1 MKVVNKVY
9 PNKEQIKGFM
19 EPVSE
24 GPICM
29 VNLLKFKDKAAY
41 EDGRDTDLT
50 GREAYAL
57 YEEGVKKLLQ
67 EIGGGIGFEG
77 DVARLA
83 LGEVEELWDV
93 VALAVWPSRGA
104 MFEVMQSPEMQAIS
118 VHRSAGL
125 AGQINIET
133 TGFQGLWL
141 KDNDQ

>member
-29 VNLLKFKDKAAY
+29 VNLLKFKDKAVY

-141 KDNDQ
+141 KDND

>member
-9 PNKEQIKGFM
+9 PDKEQIKGFM

-29 VNLLKFKDKAAY
+29 VNLLKFKDRAAY

-93 VALAVWPSRGA
+93 VALAVWPSRQA

-125 AGQINIET
+125 AGQLNIET
-133 TGFQGLWL
+133 TDFQGLWL
-141 KDNDQ
+141 KGSGQ

>member
-1 MKVVNKVY
+1 MQVVNKVY

-19 EPVSE
+19 EPASE
-24 GPICM
+24 EPICI
-29 VNLLKFKDKAAY
+29 VNLLKFKEKAEY

-77 DVARLA
+77 DVERLA

-93 VALAVWPSRGA
+93 VGLAVWPSRGA
-104 MFEVMQSPEMQAIS
+104 MFKVMQSPEMQAIS

-125 AGQINIET
+125 AGQLNLET
-133 TGFQGLWL
+133 TGCQGLWL
-141 KDNDQ
+141 KDSDQ

>member
-1 MKVVNKVY
+1 MQVVNKVY

-29 VNLLKFKDKAAY
+29 VNLLKFKEKAEY

-67 EIGGGIGFEG
+67 DIGGGIGFEG
-77 DVARLA
+77 DVERLA

-104 MFEVMQSPEMQAIS
+104 MFKVMQSPDMQAIS

-125 AGQINIET
+125 AGQLNLET

-141 KDNDQ
+141 KDSDQ

>member
-1 MKVVNKVY
+1 MQVVNKVY

-19 EPVSE
+19 EPASE
-24 GPICM
+24 EPICM
-29 VNLLKFKDKAAY
+29 VNLLKFKEKAEY

-77 DVARLA
+77 DVERLA

-93 VALAVWPSRGA
+93 VGLAVWPSRGA
-104 MFEVMQSPEMQAIS
+104 MFKVMQSPEMQAIS

-125 AGQINIET
+125 AGQLNLET
-133 TGFQGLWL
+133 TGFRGLWL
-141 KDNDQ
+141 KDSDQ

>member
-1 MKVVNKVY
+1 MQVVNKVY

-19 EPVSE
+19 EPASE
-24 GPICM
+24 EPICM
-29 VNLLKFKDKAAY
+29 VNLLKFKEKAEY

-57 YEEGVKKLLQ
+57 YEEGVKKLLK
-67 EIGGGIGFEG
+67 EIGGGVGFEG
-77 DVARLA
+77 DVERLA

-93 VALAVWPSRGA
+93 VGLAVWPSRGA

-125 AGQINIET
+125 AGQLNLET

-141 KDNDQ
+141 KDSDQ

>member
-1 MKVVNKVY
+1 MQVVNKVY

-29 VNLLKFKDKAAY
+29 VNLLKFKDRAAY

-67 EIGGGIGFEG
+67 EIGGGVGFEG

-104 MFEVMQSPEMQAIS
+104 MFEVMQSPDMQAIS

-141 KDNDQ
+141 KDSDQ

>member
-41 EDGRDTDLT
+41 EDGRDTDLS

>member
-1 MKVVNKVY
+1 MQVVNKVY

-19 EPVSE
+19 EPASE
-24 GPICM
+24 EPICM
-29 VNLLKFKDKAAY
+29 INLLKFKEKAEY

-67 EIGGGIGFEG
+67 EIGGGIGFKG
-77 DVARLA
+77 DVERLA

-93 VALAVWPSRGA
+93 VGLAVWPSRGA

-141 KDNDQ
+141 QDSDQ

>member
-1 MKVVNKVY
+1 MQVVNKVY

-29 VNLLKFKDKAAY
+29 VNLLKFKEKAEY

-77 DVARLA
+77 DVERLA

-93 VALAVWPSRGA
+93 VGLAVWPSRGA
-104 MFEVMQSPEMQAIS
+104 MFKVMQSPDMQAIS

-125 AGQINIET
+125 AGQLNLET

-141 KDNDQ
+141 RDSDQ